1 MDTMNLRPLHPSIT
15 DEIIHLYEGGL
26 EALDIQ
32 DQLGGRLSLDE
43 IKSTLSDYNVCDPD
57 QYTGI
62 LFRGTI

>member
-1 MDTMNLRPLHPSIT
+1 MDTMRPLHPSIT

-43 IKSTLSDYNVCDPD
+43 IKSTLSDYNDSNPD
-57 QYTGI
+57 NYSYPHAE
-62 LFRGTI
+62 RMY